1 MAQTTAKPRG
11 RPRAYNPQKALAKAL
26 ETFWKAGYSGT
37 SLDDLSVAM
46 GMNKPSIYAGFG
58 DKKALYLKAV
68 ELYRSLSRASIEQAL
83 ASSPTLCEGLKQI
96 GRGAVANYM
105 AGDFGP
111 RGCFMIGTAVTEAAS
126 DPDVKAVL
134 GLGFRELEDVLAE
147 HFRTAKAAGEP
158 LLPAPPEVLARMA
171 CDVIYGLALRARA
184 GAERQALEASADAGM
199 ALICGE
205 RVEAFA
211 AA

>member
-1 MAQTTAKPRG
+1 MVQNTAKPRG
-11 RPRAYNPQKALAKAL
+11 RPRAYKPEEALTKAL

-68 ELYRSLSRASIEQAL
+68 ELYRALSRASVEAAL
-83 ASSPTLCEGLKQI
+83 AASPTLCEGLKRI
-96 GRGAVANYM
+96 GRAAVANYV

-126 DPDVKAVL
+126 DPDVKSVL
-134 GLGFRELEDVLAE
+134 ELGFRELEDVLAG
-147 HFRTAKAAGEP
+147 HFRKAAAAGEP

-171 CDVIYGLALRARA
+171 SDVIYGLALRARA
-184 GAERQALEASADAGM
+184 GAKREELEASADAGM

-205 RVEAFA
+205 RVEAPA